1 MFAYSKIQEELAE
14 ARPVS
19 VPFVEG
25 MVEAL
30 AVRRIVDA
38 ELQPRVVHQAS
49 FDVAE
54 TKVIRQD
61 PPAGERIDR
70 GNRVTI
76 YVSTGKPKVR
86 VPDVVGRNVDDATN
100 ALRRARLKVRTG
112 DVYSTRPVGEVT
124 AQAPR
129 AGRRIVVGS
138 SVRINVSQGPRPVEV
153 PSVVGRSFADA
164 AAALDDAGFTAARED
179 VDSEQPAGAV
189 VDQDPPGGTLQ
200 APGSTVTLFVSTGP
214 QTTAV
219 PDVVGLDRAGAI
231 AVIKNAGFGHV
242 VQEEETEDP
251 SEDGIV
257 LAQDPGGGVQQP
269 AGTTILLTVGT
280 FVAQPTP
287 VPTPETPAPTTS
299 SRTTTNGRGGQQPLP

>member
-1 MFAYSKIQEELAE
+1 
-14 ARPVS
+14 
-19 VPFVEG
+19 

-38 ELQPRVVHQAS
+38 ELEPRVVRQAS

-76 YVSTGKPKVR
+76 YVSTGRPKVR
-86 VPDVVGRNVDDATN
+86 VPDVVGRNVDDATS
-100 ALRRARLKVRTG
+100 ALRGARLKVQTA
-112 DVYSTRPVGEVT
+112 DVYSSRPVGEVT

-129 AGRRIVVGS
+129 AGARIVVGS
-138 SVRINVSQGPRPVEV
+138 TVRINVSQGPRPITV
-153 PSVVGRSFADA
+153 PSVIGRSFDDA
-164 AAALDDAGFTAARED
+164 AAALAEAGFALARED

-189 VDQDPPGGTLQ
+189 VDQDPPGDTLQ

-231 AVIKNAGFGHV
+231 AVIKNAGFAHI

-280 FVAQPTP
+280 YVTPPTP
-287 VPTPETPAPTTS
+287 VPAPTT
-299 SRTTTNGRGGQQPLP
+299 TGQGGELPLP